1 MKFGE
6 KYELLESLTTGGVE
20 TFVANDKV
28 RGERVLVHIIEGE
41 AQKPNQ
47 PTAQWVLEAFRR
59 VAPEP
64 PGLVL
69 ETGRYSGTLYAYL
82 VTKMPDEAALQGWV
96 RLYRSQ
102 ARETQE
108 IPASPGKL
116 TPESEFP
123 TADLGPKAASPAPGS
138 VTQLFREL
146 DPDSKPGGPSAPL
159 KDLPKEPSTPM
170 EQPSRLLPNVKSAL
184 DRSAVRPAAPDS
196 DAVPPGISVP
206 AKVEPN
212 ISDPANSFSSL
223 FTPRNVSRENA
234 RTSQEGPRPGE
245 FTSFFQGPFRV
256 EGPSETPVASPPQT
270 AEPPRKS
277 VGDFTAMFNRPLA
290 EEPPPAQGVAGNE
303 PAGSGFTGWFSNPN
317 IVGRTSGTPVAP
329 SGAFER
335 SVAEDLSVFPAP
347 KGPTVP
353 SPPLP
358 PPHPASY
365 VAPALP
371 VVSVPAPPIFPNPTF
386 PNSTFPNPTFP
397 NPKIEKPAAA
407 FSPDGATNAFH
418 RPAAE
423 PVPSQPAPPSGPS
436 AYTQIISARS
446 PGHAGSSKPAS
457 PNSPASPGFPTPS
470 MPALPAIAPPPMPPA
485 PAMPKI
491 ALPPPPKAPKL
502 DKVAVAE
509 PSVSYWPLILT
520 LTVLFFIA
528 ALLVL
533 YFVLKH

>member
-47 PTAQWVLEAFRR
+47 PTVQWVLEAFRR

-102 ARETQE
+102 ARDTQE
-108 IPASPGKL
+108 IPASPGKP
-116 TPESEFP
+116 TPESESP
-123 TADLGPKAASPAPGS
+123 TADMGPKAASPAPGS

-159 KDLPKEPSTPM
+159 KELSKEPSTPM
-170 EQPSRLLPNVKSAL
+170 EEPSRLLPNVKSAL
-184 DRSAVRPAAPDS
+184 DRSAVRPAPDS

-206 AKVEPN
+206 AQVEPN

-223 FTPRNVSRENA
+223 FTPRNVSPEKA
-234 RTSQEGPRPGE
+234 RTSQDGPRPGE

-256 EGPSETPVASPPQT
+256 EGPSETPVASPQT

-290 EEPPPAQGVAGNE
+290 EEPTPAPGVAGNE

-317 IVGRTSGTPVAP
+317 IVSRTSGTPVAP
-329 SGAFER
+329 PSAFER

-347 KGPTVP
+347 KGPIVP

-358 PPHPASY
+358 PPQPASY

-371 VVSVPAPPIFPNPTF
+371 VVSVPAPPIFPSPTF
-386 PNSTFPNPTFP
+386 PNPTFPNPTFP
-397 NPKIEKPAAA
+397 NPKIEQPPAAFA
-407 FSPDGATNAFH
+407 PDGATNAFN
-418 RPAAE
+418 RPGAE

-436 AYTQIISARS
+436 AYTQIISARP
-446 PGHAGSSKPAS
+446 PGPAGSSKPAS
-457 PNSPASPGFPTPS
+457 SNSPASPGFPTPS
-470 MPALPAIAPPPMPPA
+470 MPPA

-491 ALPPPPKAPKL
+491 SLPPPPKAPKL
-502 DKVAVAE
+502 DKVAVAQ

-528 ALLVL
+528 ALLVV

>member
-47 PTAQWVLEAFRR
+47 PTVQWVLEAFRR

-82 VTKMPDEAALQGWV
+82 VTKMPDDAALRRWV
-96 RLYRSQ
+96 RLYRSH

-108 IPASPGKL
+108 IAPSPGKP
-116 TPESEFP
+116 TPESESP
-123 TADLGPKAASPAPGS
+123 TADMEPKAASPAPGS

-159 KDLPKEPSTPM
+159 QELSPEPSTSM
-170 EQPSRLLPNVKSAL
+170 EQPSRLLRNVEPAL

-196 DAVPPGISVP
+196 DAAPPGISVP

-212 ISDPANSFSSL
+212 IRDSANSFSSA
-223 FTPRNVSRENA
+223 FTPRNVSPELS
-234 RTSQEGPRPGE
+234 RTSKEGPRPGE

-256 EGPSETPVASPPQT
+256 EGPSETPVASPQT

-290 EEPPPAQGVAGNE
+290 EEPQPAQGVAGNE
-303 PAGSGFTGWFSNPN
+303 PAGSGFTGWFSSPN
-317 IVGRTSGTPVAP
+317 IVSRTSGTPVAP
-329 SGAFER
+329 PSAFER

-347 KGPTVP
+347 KGPIVP
-353 SPPLP
+353 SQPLQPPQ
-358 PPHPASY
+358 PASY

-386 PNSTFPNPTFP
+386 PN
-397 NPKIEKPAAA
+397 PKIEKPPAA
-407 FSPDGATNAFH
+407 FAPDGATNAFD

-423 PVPSQPAPPSGPS
+423 PAPSQSAPLSSPG
-436 AYTQIISARS
+436 AYTQIISAR
-446 PGHAGSSKPAS
+446 PAGPAGSSKPAS

-502 DKVAVAE
+502 DKVAVPE